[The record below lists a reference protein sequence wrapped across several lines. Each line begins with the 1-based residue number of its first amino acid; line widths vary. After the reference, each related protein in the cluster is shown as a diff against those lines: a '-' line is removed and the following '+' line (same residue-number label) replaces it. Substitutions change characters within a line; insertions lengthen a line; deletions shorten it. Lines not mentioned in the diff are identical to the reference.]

1 MTAFLSVVFLV
12 LGCASKNSWEGKT
25 APDFSL
31 VDLKGV
37 KYSLSNLKGKLVLL
51 DFWATWCGPCKEELP
66 IIEKLHQEFKDE
78 GLVVLGI
85 NREEKAVVEGFVESE
100 NLTFPILLDESG
112 KVSKSFKISA
122 IPRVILINK
131 DGIVV
136 KDILGYS
143 NESEKILREALKK
156 SLGE

>member
-85 NREEKAVVEGFVESE
+85 NREEKAVVERFVESE